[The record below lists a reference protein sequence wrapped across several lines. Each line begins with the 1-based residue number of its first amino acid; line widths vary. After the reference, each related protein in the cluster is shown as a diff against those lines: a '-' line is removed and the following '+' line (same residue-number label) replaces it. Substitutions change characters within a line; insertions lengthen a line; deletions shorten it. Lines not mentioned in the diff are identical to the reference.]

1 MKSIICER
9 IEIINHSLFRSD
21 NDWIEEAEK
30 ISKENTDLT
39 PTEPGIK
46 IVASSEVNRSNL
58 PTINALGSHL
68 YRDLEVNQNLST
80 TGNTLNPNTAAFG
93 GNQSFE
99 SECSFD
105 TETLDESRTY
115 TDQILSDNMTLNDHS
130 ELVQSPV
137 SNNAVLEKKGSL
149 SPTDGKQKE
158 KIEEFLSKYTFLILL
173 VEHFK
178 RENFWLI
185 FMSYPF
191 LISQTIDQLR
201 NPAQALSTRRSGA
214 RLHRIRQNHVNSLA

>member
-1 MKSIICER
+1 MDP
-9 IEIINHSLFRSD
+9 LD

-30 ISKENTDLT
+30 ISKENSDLT

-46 IVASSEVNRSNL
+46 IALPSSEANQSNL
-58 PTINALGSHL
+58 PATNPLTSNL
-68 YRDLEVNQNLST
+68 YRDTETNQNLST
-80 TGNTLNPNTAAFG
+80 ASNTLNPNTAFG

-137 SNNAVLEKKGSL
+137 STANAFLEKKGSL
-149 SPTDGKQKE
+149 SPSDGKQKE
-158 KIEEFLSKYTFLILL
+158 KIEEFLSECTLKEGFTSKLEVRI
-173 VEHFK
+173 FK
-178 RENFWLI
+178 
-185 FMSYPF
+185 MSSF
-191 LISQTIDQLR
+191 D
-201 NPAQALSTRRSGA
+201 
-214 RLHRIRQNHVNSLA
+214 